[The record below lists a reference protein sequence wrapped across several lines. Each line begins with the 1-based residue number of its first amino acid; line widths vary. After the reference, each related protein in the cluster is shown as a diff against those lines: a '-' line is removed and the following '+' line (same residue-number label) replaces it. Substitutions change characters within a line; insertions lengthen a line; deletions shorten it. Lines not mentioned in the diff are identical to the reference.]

1 MRTLS
6 TPLELDTCFVLWIR
20 RLFPSGPCH
29 AVHDLSLSWAVPLLN
44 WRPASSFRAQSLI
57 MLFPRVILQL
67 LWKPD
72 VVFAVS
78 NTNSSKTRQRPWGLT
93 GEEQSPWGKMYLYG
107 LIGHLV
113 LWLFAAFL
121 SRRAG
126 DWTQGLLL
134 FLRST
139 LLSYIHW
146 ANISHFNHSDCW
158 IKICL
163 T

>member
-1 MRTLS
+1 MWWEPCQ
-6 TPLELDTCFVLWIR
+6 PLWSRAELDTCFVLWIR

-93 GEEQSPWGKMYLYG
+93 GEEQSPWGLIHVLVWTNWTLGPLTVCCFSFPQGWG
-107 LIGHLV
+107 LNPGTSSFSQEHSTQLHP
-113 LWLFAAFL
+113 L
-121 SRRAG
+121 SKY
-126 DWTQGLLL
+126 QP
-134 FLRST
+134 F
-139 LLSYIHW
+139 
-146 ANISHFNHSDCW
+146 
-158 IKICL
+158 
-163 T
+163 